1 MVVSSQPGTNAT
13 LTMNPLKRDI
23 TNDDLLPLLEVIE
36 EIRVRDPEMTAAVL
50 SIFLYVATHDDC
62 HKQAIEE
69 DLEISTS
76 NCSRAADWLLDKKD
90 PIVQQ
95 ILSLVRKVKRK
106 TQLYEHKGT
115 YRLRAW
121 MIPGN
126 QNGNEVSTAPFGR
139 QGP

>member
-1 MVVSSQPGTNAT
+1 MVVSSQPDTS
-13 LTMNPLKRDI
+13 TMNPLKRDI

-76 NCSRAADWLLDKKD
+76 NCSRAADWLLDKKTLRKPGLGLITKEAD
-90 PIVQQ
+90 PSNKRRVMFRLTQQ
-95 ILSLVRKVKRK
+95 GKHLANRLQ
-106 TQLYEHKGT
+106 TTLYG
-115 YRLRAW
+115 
-121 MIPGN
+121 
-126 QNGNEVSTAPFGR
+126 
-139 QGP
+139 

>member
-1 MVVSSQPGTNAT
+1 MCQPGTNANPN
-13 LTMNPLKRDI
+13 MNPLKRDI

-76 NCSRAADWLLDKKD
+76 NCSRAADWLLDKKTLRKPGLGLITKEAD
-90 PIVQQ
+90 PSNKRRVMFRLTQQ
-95 ILSLVRKVKRK
+95 GKHLANRLQ
-106 TQLYEHKGT
+106 TTLYGT
-115 YRLRAW
+115 
-121 MIPGN
+121 
-126 QNGNEVSTAPFGR
+126 
-139 QGP
+139 

>member
-1 MVVSSQPGTNAT
+1 MCQPGTNANPN
-13 LTMNPLKRDI
+13 MNPLKRDI

-76 NCSRAADWLLDKKD
+76 NCSRAADWLLDKKTLRKPGLGLITKEAD
-90 PIVQQ
+90 PSNKRRVMFRLTQQ
-95 ILSLVRKVKRK
+95 GKHLANRLQ
-106 TQLYEHKGT
+106 TTLYG
-115 YRLRAW
+115 
-121 MIPGN
+121 
-126 QNGNEVSTAPFGR
+126 
-139 QGP
+139 

>member
-1 MVVSSQPGTNAT
+1 
-13 LTMNPLKRDI
+13 MNPLKRDI

-76 NCSRAADWLLDKKD
+76 NCSRAADWLLDKRTLRKPGLGLITKEAD
-90 PIVQQ
+90 PSNKRRVMFRLTQQ
-95 ILSLVRKVKRK
+95 GKHLANRLQ
-106 TQLYEHKGT
+106 TTLYG
-115 YRLRAW
+115 
-121 MIPGN
+121 
-126 QNGNEVSTAPFGR
+126 
-139 QGP
+139 

>member
-1 MVVSSQPGTNAT
+1 VGVSYQPGINAT

-76 NCSRAADWLLDKKD
+76 NCSRAADWLLDKKTLRKPGLGLITKELD
-90 PIVQQ
+90 PSNKRRVMFSLTQQ
-95 ILSLVRKVKRK
+95 GRHLANRLKTSL
-106 TQLYEHKGT
+106 YG
-115 YRLRAW
+115 
-121 MIPGN
+121 
-126 QNGNEVSTAPFGR
+126 
-139 QGP
+139 